1 MLTTEEQIVQDYI
14 EAKVEASSSRQFR
27 SRIPLYVGNSS
38 HEFQASHDGII
49 KDRQPS
55 HDGGSSVSK
64 EPTYEE
70 EKWLIQLINRRMMVE
85 IAREGGKG
93 KLKMLIPLIKPKSLN
108 VSNVVFRLHT

>member
-1 MLTTEEQIVQDYI
+1 M
-14 EAKVEASSSRQFR
+14 
-27 SRIPLYVGNSS
+27 GNSS

-70 EKWLIQLINRRMMVE
+70 EKWLVQLINCLMMVE
-85 IAREGGKG
+85 IARGGGKG
-93 KLKMLIPLIKPKSLN
+93 KLKMLIPLIKPKSRN
-108 VSNVVFRLHT
+108 VSNVVFKRHT